1 MKNWMQRIF
10 SPDAKTKLPVE
21 AGTAASTEGSASTEG
36 FASATAPDP
45 LNALSQIR
53 SLQMELDARDQHIAH
68 LTGEIERLKERQETI
83 VEETVQSRTEALL
96 SDLSA
101 SASQVLT
108 QSDLLESQGKP
119 VQARDILAVAR
130 RMVRALE
137 RHGMTIEGQVG
148 GQAAFDPNR
157 HTLMN
162 SGAAILPGAPVTIR
176 FVAVSY
182 RGKILHKALVE

>member
-1 MKNWMQRIF
+1 MKKWMQRIF
-10 SPDAKTKLPVE
+10 FPDAKTKPTIE
-21 AGTAASTEGSASTEG
+21 AAVPASPGSSASTKG
-36 FASATAPDP
+36 LSSTTAPDP

-53 SLQMELDARDQHIAH
+53 ALQMELDARNQHIAH
-68 LTGEIERLKERQETI
+68 LTAEIERLKERQETI
-83 VEETVQSRTEALL
+83 VEETVQSRIEALL
-96 SDLSA
+96 GDLSG

-119 VQARDILAVAR
+119 VQARDVLAVAR
-130 RMVRALE
+130 RMVRVLE

-162 SGAAILPGAPVTIR
+162 SDAAILPGAPVTIR